1 MNTHQQ
7 VQARRDIGMSLAVE
21 KADREQ
27 AGWSEEALD
36 AVRLFVAQHRGEQFL
51 AEAIRQ
57 WCEKSQIVKAP
68 SNERAW
74 GAVMRRAA
82 KEGCVRKV
90 GYAPSHSSNLSPKT
104 LWQAV

>member
-1 MNTHQQ
+1 MNTTQQ
-7 VQARRDIGMSLAVE
+7 IETRRDIAMQMAVE
-21 KADREQ
+21 RADRDQ
-27 AGWSEEALD
+27 AGWSEKALD
-36 AVRLFVAQHRGEQFL
+36 AVRLFVAKHRGEQFL
-51 AEAIRQ
+51 AEAIRE
-57 WCEKSQIVKAP
+57 WCEQAQVVKAP